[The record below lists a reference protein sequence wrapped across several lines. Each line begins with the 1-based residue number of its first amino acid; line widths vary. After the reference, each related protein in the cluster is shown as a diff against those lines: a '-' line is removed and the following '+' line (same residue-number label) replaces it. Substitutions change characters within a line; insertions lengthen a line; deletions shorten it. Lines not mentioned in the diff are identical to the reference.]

1 MKMHDDL
8 KQRLE
13 REAGGLRVPEAPVDR
28 LVSRGRSRRARRR
41 AAGAAGAAVLVVGVV
56 VPLWLLLGLGGS
68 NAGPSRSVH
77 PAAGEQTSSAQTSS
91 AQEPPVA
98 AEHLVGMSSCLESVP
113 PPWKVVILDAPG
125 EDPVKAC
132 AQAWSKGSFSSS
144 DGTVPP
150 LVACVKGMSV
160 IVVPGEGA
168 TFCADNGFTELPSNF
183 DEVRARWS
191 QVVDESRV
199 TDPHACYDVAT
210 LTSRIR
216 DILDRNGFSDWGI
229 EDHWHANS
237 PNGSCA
243 AQGWDFR
250 NLQVT
255 IVNDTVS

>member
-8 KQRLE
+8 RHRLE
-13 REAGGLRVPEAPVDR
+13 READGLRVGEAPVDR
-28 LVSRGRSRRARRR
+28 LASRGRSRRARRR
-41 AAGAAGAAVLVVGVV
+41 VIGAAGAAVLVVGVV
-56 VPLWLLLGLGGS
+56 VPLWLLLGLGGGS
-68 NAGPSRSVH
+68 SPKPSESLR
-77 PAAGEQTSSAQTSS
+77 PAAGGQTSPN
-91 AQEPPVA
+91 QEPAVS

-113 PPWKVVILDAPG
+113 PPWTQVILDAPG
-125 EDPVKAC
+125 QDPVKAC
-132 AQAWSKGSFSSS
+132 AQAWSKVSFPSS
-144 DGTVPP
+144 DGSVPP

-168 TFCADNGFTELPSNF
+168 TFCADHGFADLPSNF
-183 DEVRARWS
+183 EEVRARWS

-229 EDHWHANS
+229 GDHWHANS

>member
-28 LVSRGRSRRARRR
+28 LASRGRSRRARRR
-41 AAGAAGAAVLVVGVV
+41 VAGVAGAAVLVVGVV
-56 VPLWLLLGLGGS
+56 LPLWLLLGLGKGS
-68 NAGPSRSVH
+68 NAGPSGSVH
-77 PAAGEQTSSAQTSS
+77 PAAGEQTSSAQ
-91 AQEPPVA
+91 EPAVS
-98 AEHLVGMSSCLESVP
+98 AEHLVGMTSCYDNAS
-113 PPWKVVILDAPG
+113 LDASQGIMLGAPG
-125 EDPVKAC
+125 QGPLTAC
-132 AQAWSKGSFSSS
+132 ADAWSRGTFSS
-144 DGTVPP
+144 DGAVPP
-150 LVACVKGMSV
+150 LVACVKGMNV
-160 IVVPGEGA
+160 IVVPGQGA
-168 TFCADNGFTELPSNF
+168 TFCADHGWSDLPA
-183 DEVRARWS
+183 DYPDVLARWS
-191 QVVDESRV
+191 HVMDESRV

-210 LTSRIR
+210 LTSKIR